1 MEAVV
6 ITPIDGWGF
15 LESIDGELAEPFEA
29 CEIESGVDFE
39 GIKGW
44 RGKVLPKKHKYA
56 GMNLQMTPRH
66 VEETPVVVLWVFDG
80 EKTVFSGMAETTGLK
95 RDWK

>member
-15 LESIDGELAEPFEA
+15 LEVIDGELAEPFEA
-29 CEIESGVDFE
+29 CEIESGVDFD

-44 RGKVLPKKHKYA
+44 SGKVFSKEHKYA
-56 GMNLQMTPRH
+56 GMSLRMTPRH
-66 VEETPVVVLWVFDG
+66 VEDTPVVVLWVSDG
-80 EKTVFSGMAETTGLK
+80 DRIAFSGMAETTGLK